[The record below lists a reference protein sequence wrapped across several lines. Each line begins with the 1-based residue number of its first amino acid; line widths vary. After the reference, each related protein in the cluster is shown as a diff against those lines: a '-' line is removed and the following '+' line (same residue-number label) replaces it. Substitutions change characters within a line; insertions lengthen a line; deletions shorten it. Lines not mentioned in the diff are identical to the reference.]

1 MLRSR
6 VNTTDQEVK
15 TNDVVWCNRAW
26 VITHPA
32 LIAAGESLFPSCL
45 WACVYGEPL
54 SGHSARKQTDS
65 GAATVMSPHLRHDF
79 SLLIAF
85 SFFSMTSGYLENS
98 ERRLDKCSSK
108 KQFTHLVWK
117 NLPCTARQKQFLK
130 CYFRCKEAALTS
142 HWGTPS
148 NILCPAGILSVLFLN
163 KDIKINCGSTLT
175 AFDPPPQRTAF
186 LKKKEKKLL

>member
-1 MLRSR
+1 MG
-6 VNTTDQEVK
+6 NYTP
-15 TNDVVWCNRAW
+15 CAYCCGW
-26 VITHPA
+26 VPLPIMP
-32 LIAAGESLFPSCL
+32 LGMCL
-45 WACVYGEPL
+45 WRA
-54 SGHSARKQTDS
+54 SGHSARKQTES

-98 ERRLDKCSSK
+98 ERRLNKCSSK

-117 NLPCTARQKQFLK
+117 NLPCTVREKQFLK

-148 NILCPAGILSVLFLN
+148 NILCPAGIPSVLFLY
-163 KDIKINCGSTLT
+163 KDIQINCGSTLT

-186 LKKKEKKLL
+186 LKKKRKKKLL